1 MIKNKNINDQD
12 FTPLACHR
20 TVQTFLVKNIKTD
33 MKKDMKKEG
42 WIFNNTKT
50 ACQ

>member
-1 MIKNKNINDQD
+1 MTKD

-33 MKKDMKKEG
+33 MKKEALDHKLFFK
-42 WIFNNTKT
+42 IDF
-50 ACQ
+50 